1 MPTPYVCTKNLG
13 VIAMLKLLVIAATS
27 TLVLSLSAV
36 IADDKPR
43 DEAKKT
49 PAALDFKMKTLDGK
63 DVDLSQYLGKVVL
76 VVNVA
81 SKCGLTPQYEQLQ
94 AMHEK
99 YAEKGLAVIGIPC
112 NQFGAQEPG
121 TPDEIRQFCSKNYK
135 VSFDLFAKVDVNGDD
150 ACPLYKY
157 LTALETKPAEKGKI
171 SWNFEKFLI
180 NRKGE
185 VVARFAPRTKPNDP
199 EVLKAIEAELEVK

>member
-1 MPTPYVCTKNLG
+1 
-13 VIAMLKLLVIAATS
+13 MLKLLAIVASATF
-27 TLVLSLSAV
+27 VLSLAAV
-36 IADDKPR
+36 NADDKPTQ
-43 DEAKKT
+43 DAKKT

-63 DVDLSQYLGKVVL
+63 EVDLSQYLGKVVL

-94 AMHEK
+94 AVHEK
-99 YAEKGLAVIGIPC
+99 YAEKGLAVTGFPC
-112 NQFGAQEPG
+112 NQFLSQEPG
-121 TPDEIRQFCSKNYK
+121 NADEIRQFCTKNYG
-135 VSFDLFAKVDVNGDD
+135 VSFDLFAKIEVNGDD

-157 LTALETKPAEKGKI
+157 LTSLETKPAEKGKI

-180 NRKGE
+180 NRQGE

-199 EVLKAIEAELEVK
+199 EVLKAIEAELEAK